1 MFEYPVLSKAPII
14 EALIDIRVKVKED
27 LPVEQFNSI
36 YDSISGRYPDKKER
50 HKWEG
55 KLEFKRGETP
65 ISTTAET
72 IDGYIFTSVDKRQI
86 LQTRLDG
93 FIFSRLKPYETWEHL
108 RNEASGL
115 WKKYKEVT
123 SPEITRVALRYINK
137 MEIPLPIMD
146 FGDYLTA
153 APIVPEGLPQGVSSF
168 LTRIVIHEPKMDA
181 SAIITQALEQIVNP
195 NILPLIL
202 DIDVFKQK
210 SEGISEEDVWETLE
224 NYVISRIRYF
234 LRVLLKKQRSYFYER
249 SSPVH

>member
-14 EALIDIRVKVKED
+14 EALIDIRVKMKED
-27 LPVEQFNSI
+27 LLVEQFNSI
-36 YDSISGRYPDKKER
+36 YDSISGQYPDKKER

-65 ISTTAET
+65 ISTTTET
-72 IDGYIFTSVDKRQI
+72 IDGYIFTSVDKKQI

-93 FIFSRLKPYETWEHL
+93 FTFSRLKPYETWEHL
-108 RNEASGL
+108 RNEAQGL
-115 WKKYKEVT
+115 WKKYKEAT

-146 FGDYLTA
+146 FSDYLTA

-168 LTRIVIHEPKMDA
+168 LTRIVIHEPKIDA

-210 SEGISEEDVWETLE
+210 SEGISEEDAWETLE
-224 NYVISRIRYF
+224 KLRHFKNKIFFKSITEKAKELF
-234 LRVLLKKQRSYFYER
+234 L
-249 SSPVH
+249 